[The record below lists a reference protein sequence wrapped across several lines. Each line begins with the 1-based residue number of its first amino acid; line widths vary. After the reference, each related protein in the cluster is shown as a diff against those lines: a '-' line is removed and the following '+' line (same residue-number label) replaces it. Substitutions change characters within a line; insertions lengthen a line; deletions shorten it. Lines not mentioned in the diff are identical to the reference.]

1 MLEAILHFS
10 VKNRWF
16 VLIITALVAAFGAY
30 SLKNLPIDAVPD
42 ITNNQ
47 VQINAVAASLSPF
60 EVEKQVTFTM
70 ENALAGIPG
79 LQSTRS
85 ISRNGF
91 AQVTAVFNDD
101 VSVYFARQ
109 QVSERLG
116 EARESLPPGVEPLM
130 GPIATGLGE
139 IYMYTVEYEH
149 PHGTGAPVS
158 DGKPGWQKGGSYLTP
173 EGRLLTTELE
183 QVAYLREVQDW
194 IIRPQL
200 KGVKDIAGVD
210 AIGGYVKQYH
220 VQPDPMK
227 LVSYGLTFHNVIEA
241 LERNNASTG
250 AGYIEHKGESYVVR
264 ATGRIEKA
272 GEIESIVVGTRNG
285 VPIRMRDI
293 AARDVDGT
301 PAIGVGREMRTGSA
315 SENGE
320 EVVVGTAIM
329 LLGGNSRT
337 VAQSVDAKMNEVQK
351 SLPPGIHAKTVL
363 NRTKL
368 VDATIATV
376 QKNLLEG
383 AILVIIVLLLLLGN
397 IRAAVICALAIPLS
411 MLMTAT
417 GMVQN
422 KVSGNLMSLGAI
434 DFGLIVD
441 GAVIIVENC
450 LRRLAE
456 KQHQLALAG
465 GPGGR
470 GLTLQERLHE
480 VMVAAKEMIQPSV
493 YGQAI
498 IITVYFPILA
508 LSGVEGKM
516 FHPMAMTVIFALIA
530 AFILSLTFIPAMV
543 AIVIRGKVS
552 EKDIFVVGWAKTVY
566 EPVLRWAL
574 TLRWPVAGGAVVAFA
589 ASVLLFGTLGQ
600 EFAPTLDEKDIA
612 MHAMRIPATS
622 LTQSQLMQKDV
633 ERTLATVPE
642 VAFIYSKTGTAELA
656 SDPMPPNVSDT
667 FIVLKPTHEWR
678 SEAELDTLI
687 AAKTAEIARL
697 GGGGHDEHGHGAG
710 AEPQHAEL
718 KIEGHK
724 GKLIQLIQLTVA
736 TVPGN
741 NYEFTQPIQ
750 MRFNE
755 LIAGVR
761 GDVAIKVYGDDF
773 AKMQA
778 TAQQILTVLQDIP
791 GAADAKVEQT
801 EGLPMMT
808 VDIDREAISRYGL
821 SIADVQDVVAV
832 AMGGKE
838 AGIVYEGDRRF
849 DLVVR
854 LPDSIRAQIDALER
868 LPIPLPL
875 GEGEAKSAITL
886 ASADRGAGL
895 MPSPKDMGFIPLGQL
910 AKIDVAEGLNQ
921 ISRENGKRRIVVQ
934 ANVRGRDLG
943 SFVREAQEKVASV
956 TLPPGGWLVWGG
968 TYENLVAA
976 KERLRIVV
984 PMCFLLIFLLL
995 FSTFK
1000 SVKYSL
1006 LVFTAVPLGLTGG
1019 IVALWLRGMPFSIS
1033 AAVGFIALSGV
1044 AVLNGLV
1051 MVSFINQLRR
1061 EGLDRDMAIIRGC
1074 LTRLRPVLM
1083 TAMVA
1088 SLGFVPMAI
1097 ATGTGSEVQRPLATV
1112 VIGGLV
1118 SSTLLTLIVLPAI
1131 YRIITGRDRNGQPV
1145 PVAEGWE
1152 LPETGPLE
1160 VRTEGAAGSSIVSAT
1175 SASKVETTLTPPPGP
1190 ASVPTSPPPAPKLPE
1205 RPSQSSNIP
1214 PKGSN

>member
-16 VLIITALVAAFGAY
+16 VLILTALVAAFGAY
-30 SLKNLPIDAVPD
+30 SLKRLPIDAVPD

-47 VQINAVAASLSPF
+47 VQINAVAPSLSPF

-85 ISRNGF
+85 LSRNGF
-91 AQVTAVFNDD
+91 AQVTAIFNDD

-116 EARESLPPGVEPLM
+116 EAKESLPPGVEPLM

-149 PHGTGAPVS
+149 PHGKGAPVS
-158 DGKPGWQKGGSYLTP
+158 DGKPGWQRNGAYLTP
-173 EGRLLTTELE
+173 EGRVLATELE

-200 KGVKDIAGVD
+200 KGVKDVVGVD

-264 ATGRIEKA
+264 ATGRIEKV

-293 AARDVDGT
+293 AARNTDGT

-315 SENGE
+315 SENGD

-337 VAQSVDAKMNEVQK
+337 VSAAVDAKMVEVQR
-351 SLPPGIHAKTVL
+351 SLPPGVHAKTVL

-376 QKNLLEG
+376 EKNLLEG
-383 AILVIIVLLLLLGN
+383 AILVIVVLLLLLGN
-397 IRAAVICALAIPLS
+397 IRAAIICALAIPLS

-456 KQHQLALAG
+456 KQHHE
-465 GPGGR
+465 GR
-470 GLTLQERLHE
+470 MLTVQERLHE

-530 AFILSLTFIPAMV
+530 AFVLSLTFIPAMV
-543 AIVIRGKVS
+543 AIVIRGKVN
-552 EKDIFVVGWAKTVY
+552 EKDIFVVRWAKSVY
-566 EPVLRWAL
+566 EPVLRW
-574 TLRWPVAGGAVVAFA
+574 TLRLRWAVSGAAVLAFT
-589 ASVLLFGTLGQ
+589 ASLILFGTLGQ

-633 ERTLATVPE
+633 ERTVATLPE

-667 FIVLKPTHEWR
+667 FIVLKPKSEWR
-678 SEAELDTLI
+678 SEAELDKLI
-687 AAKTAEIARL
+687 AEKTTEIAKL
-697 GGGGHDEHGHGAG
+697 GGHDEHGHEGHG
-710 AEPQHAEL
+710 HGGGEEEHAEL

-773 AKMQA
+773 VKMQA
-778 TAQQILTVLQDIP
+778 TAQQILTVLQGIP
-791 GAADAKVEQT
+791 GVADAKVEQT

-838 AGIVYEGDRRF
+838 AGIVFEGDRRF

-854 LPDSIRAQIDALER
+854 LPDSIRAQIDGLER
-868 LPIPLPL
+868 LPIPLPASDA
-875 GEGEAKSAITL
+875 EDKSATRL
-886 ASADRGAGL
+886 ASADGGLGL
-895 MPSPKDMGFIPLGQL
+895 MPPSKEVGFIPLGQL
-910 AKIDVAEGLNQ
+910 AKIDVAEGPNQ

-943 SFVREAQEKVASV
+943 SFVREAQAKVASV

-976 KERLRIVV
+976 KERLTIVV
-984 PMCFLLIFLLL
+984 PVCFFLIFLLL
-995 FSTFK
+995 FSTFR
-1000 SVKYSL
+1000 SVKYAL

-1051 MVSFINQLRR
+1051 MVSFINHLRR
-1061 EGLDRDMAIIRGC
+1061 EGLHRDVAILRGC

-1112 VIGGLV
+1112 VIGGLI

-1131 YRIITGRDRNGQPV
+1131 YRIITGRDPSGGPM

-1152 LPETGPLE
+1152 RPETGPLE
-1160 VRTEGAAGSSIVSAT
+1160 VSAEDLAKASIVTTPAP
-1175 SASKVETTLTPPPGP
+1175 ARVETTLTAP
-1190 ASVPTSPPPAPKLPE
+1190 SPTTPPAPSPAPKRPLPPE
-1205 RPSQSSNIP
+1205 PPTTSSAVPPPPS
-1214 PKGSN
+1214 GSH